1 MINSKIC
8 IFANFFIDN
17 EERLQRMKDSF
28 ESFKDIDA
36 FEWRINVRGSLKEKA
51 GDFLLSSLGTQ
62 LYLNYLNSKKGWFHD
77 SLQIFNGSQS
87 DYVLFWVED
96 HICLVPPG
104 IIKEIISEMKDLWA
118 DQCRYS
124 FLHNQHTKTFQVVPP
139 DNVGNLIDVW
149 NLNRKSA
156 SIIQRTLGKDF
167 YVTSMDTIMRRDI
180 FLKIL
185 HSTKPFLSRWPIHFP
200 FDFEKQYNDGAIKNI
215 RIALP
220 KLEIFACIDDDHGVD
235 GYSLISRGVYPNRIS
250 RIELK
255 RLEFPRFS
263 IYSNYFTNSAKS
275 TTRSGF
281 RIFLGQIY
289 TYLKRIKY
297 TFGKFSN
304 FFF

>member
-1 MINSKIC
+1 MINSTIC
-8 IFANFFIDN
+8 VFANFFIDN

-28 ESFKDIDA
+28 KSFKGIDA

-51 GDFLLSSLGTQ
+51 GGFLLNELGTR
-62 LYLNYLNSKKGWFHD
+62 LYLNYLNSKKGWFND
-77 SLQIFNGSQS
+77 SLQILNGCQS
-87 DYVLFWVED
+87 DYVFFWVED
-96 HICLVPPG
+96 HICLVQPE
-104 IIKEIISEMKDLWA
+104 IIKEIISEMKDLRA
-118 DQCRYS
+118 DQCLYS
-124 FLHNQHTKTFQVVPP
+124 FLHNQHTKIFQVVPP
-139 DNVGNLIDVW
+139 DNVGSLIDVW
-149 NLNRKSA
+149 TINRKSA

-185 HSTKPFLSRWPIHFP
+185 HSPKPFISRWPIHFP
-200 FDFEKQYNDGAIKNI
+200 FDFEKLYNDGAIRDI

-255 RLEFPRFS
+255 GLEFPRLS
-263 IYSNYFTNSAKS
+263 IYSNYFTTMAKS
-275 TTRSGF
+275 TTHSGL

-289 TYLKRIKY
+289 IYLRRIKY
-297 TFGKFSN
+297 TYGKFRK
-304 FFF
+304 FLF